1 MAYSNPANHGYTRT
15 QETELELLRAIEQR
29 ENMSSQG
36 YYQPQQQPYYGP
48 QGGYGAPPPQQSQP
62 PYGYAPPPQ
71 HNQGPPPPPQ
81 YVPNYNANEKQDFAQ
96 TFKVEK
102 PKWNDLW
109 AGILFIVFVLGFAAI
124 SAISL
129 RGYASSRGTQGGGIY
144 DGRNNFSLSTST
156 IILFA
161 IVLAVA
167 IVLSYAYVWLARLFP
182 KQFIWVTGILNILMG
197 FATAAYFLYRKQ
209 YGAGIVFLIFV
220 ILLVVAFIT
229 WIPRIPFSALML
241 RTAVDVAKNHGH
253 VYLVSALGGLLGA
266 AFGAWYSVTLVAVYV
281 RYQPGTT
288 NSPNP
293 SYFCS
298 RNYPQRVT
306 RGALKRSL
314 TYSFG
319 SISLGSLIV
328 AIINFLRQLCSMA
341 KSQAAADGDIVSCII
356 FACLGCIISILQ
368 WAVEFANRYAFCHIA
383 LYGKSYFSA
392 AKDTWNAGETH
403 EPVLKQPVKLACI
416 QLASGA
422 DKAANLSHARD
433 KVVEASRAGAKII
446 LLPECF
452 NSPYGCD
459 YFPSYAEALLPSPP
473 TREQSPSYHALSDM
487 AKETGA
493 YLIAGSIPELV
504 DGASGDDKDRKY
516 YNTALVFSPSGDLLA
531 THRKVHLFDI
541 DIPGKITFRESDVL
555 SPGNDVTIV
564 DLPPYGKVGVAICY
578 DIRFPELAT
587 IAARRG
593 AFALLYPG
601 AFNMTT
607 GPLHWELLARARAVD
622 NQLYVALCSPA
633 RDLKASYHAWGHS
646 LVADPMAEVL
656 SQADDV
662 ETIVYADLDPEAIEG
677 PRTRI
682 PLRDQRRFDVYPDIS
697 KP

>member
-1 MAYSNPANHGYTRT
+1 MAYNNPANHGYSRT

-36 YYQPQQQPYYGP
+36 YYQPQQQPYYGQ
-48 QGGYGAPPPQQSQP
+48 QGGYGAPPPQPSQP

-109 AGILFIVFVLGFAAI
+109 AGILFIIFVLGFAAI

-156 IILFA
+156 MILFT

-167 IVLSYAYVWLARLFP
+167 IVFSYAYVWLARLFP

-293 SYFCS
+293 SCSDGSCSQGRVIGFIIFLTFTAYWVSEWIKNTIHTTIAGVYGSWYFCS

-341 KSQAAADGDIVSCII
+341 KSQAAADGDIVSCLI

-392 AKDTWNAGETH
+392 AKDTWKMIKDRGIDALINDCLIG
-403 EPVLKQPVKLACI
+403 PVLGMGAMMVAFAC
-416 QLASGA
+416 
-422 DKAANLSHARD
+422 
-433 KVVEASRAGAKII
+433 
-446 LLPECF
+446 
-452 NSPYGCD
+452 
-459 YFPSYAEALLPSPP
+459 ALL
-473 TREQSPSYHALSDM
+473 SYVYLVI
-487 AKETGA
+487 TNPA
-493 YLIAGSIPELV
+493 YNRDGSFTPVVVAFSFLIGLQICNVFTTPIS
-504 DGASGDDKDRKY
+504 SGIDTIFVA
-516 YNTALVFSPSGDLLA
+516 TA
-531 THRKVHLFDI
+531 
-541 DIPGKITFRESDVL
+541 
-555 SPGNDVTIV
+555 
-564 DLPPYGKVGVAICY
+564 
-578 DIRFPELAT
+578 
-587 IAARRG
+587 
-593 AFALLYPG
+593 
-601 AFNMTT
+601 
-607 GPLHWELLARARAVD
+607 W
-622 NQLYVALCSPA
+622 
-633 RDLKASYHAWGHS
+633 
-646 LVADPMAEVL
+646 DPEVL
-656 SQADDV
+656 MRDHP
-662 ETIVYADLDPEAIEG
+662 DLYHQMV
-677 PRTRI
+677 T
-682 PLRDQRRFDVYPDIS
+682 VYPEVQQAIHA
-697 KP
+697 

>member
-1 MAYSNPANHGYTRT
+1 MLPPSPNLLLAYLKRWTGLGPEHAQSVILTRLTSIITMAYNNPANHGYSRT

-36 YYQPQQQPYYGP
+36 YYQPQQQPYYGQ
-48 QGGYGAPPPQQSQP
+48 QGGYGAPPPQPSQP

-109 AGILFIVFVLGFAAI
+109 AGILFIIFVLGFAAI

-156 IILFA
+156 MILFA

-167 IVLSYAYVWLARLFP
+167 IVFSYAYVWLARLFP

-293 SYFCS
+293 SCS
-298 RNYPQRVT
+298 DGSCSQGRVIGFIIFLTFTAYWVSEWIKNTIHTTIAGVYGSWYVSLRKSPLTMNVRFICRNQLLT
-306 RGALKRSL
+306 LDRSL
-314 TYSFG
+314 KVLLLAQLPSARYPRSTEAILDVQLWQYQ
-319 SISLGSLIV
+319 LG
-328 AIINFLRQLCSMA
+328 QLDRGYY
-341 KSQAAADGDIVSCII
+341 Q
-356 FACLGCIISILQ
+356 L
-368 WAVEFANRYAFCHIA
+368 
-383 LYGKSYFSA
+383 
-392 AKDTWNAGETH
+392 
-403 EPVLKQPVKLACI
+403 LA
-416 QLASGA
+416 
-422 DKAANLSHARD
+422 
-433 KVVEASRAGAKII
+433 
-446 LLPECF
+446 P
-452 NSPYGCD
+452 
-459 YFPSYAEALLPSPP
+459 ALLNG
-473 TREQSPSYHALSDM
+473 Q
-487 AKETGA
+487 
-493 YLIAGSIPELV
+493 V
-504 DGASGDDKDRKY
+504 AS
-516 YNTALVFSPSGDLLA
+516 S
-531 THRKVHLFDI
+531 
-541 DIPGKITFRESDVL
+541 
-555 SPGNDVTIV
+555 
-564 DLPPYGKVGVAICY
+564 
-578 DIRFPELAT
+578 
-587 IAARRG
+587 RR
-593 AFALLYPG
+593 
-601 AFNMTT
+601 
-607 GPLHWELLARARAVD
+607 W
-622 NQLYVALCSPA
+622 
-633 RDLKASYHAWGHS
+633 
-646 LVADPMAEVL
+646 
-656 SQADDV
+656 
-662 ETIVYADLDPEAIEG
+662 
-677 PRTRI
+677 
-682 PLRDQRRFDVYPDIS
+682 
-697 KP
+697 